1 MEILGLRSGRADA
14 NLPAS
19 SVYCEALSYLTLAF
33 LIAFTPF
40 IKGPSHYLV
49 PLSANLLLFLWLL
62 TVFQHGTIRIS
73 VTPLTVIPL
82 LFLGIIAAS
91 SLYTINHSA
100 TIYGLMMMGSFITI
114 GFITAAT
121 APCDRLWRGLLRVVV
136 IVATLLSL
144 YALFQLLTNTG
155 NYPGRANSTFVNPNS
170 FSGYLVL
177 IMPLIMVL
185 SIRGGRYRYHLLG
198 VVALNYAAL
207 LATGTGG
214 RWIVFVGAI
223 FFVLFIFWLFL
234 PTKRKRL
241 IPLTVTFLSV
251 TALFLIPA
259 VMDGGGSMAPKA
271 VGVIAPMADRFHIWE
286 STWEIIKGAP
296 IIGRGFWTFN
306 AIYPMYKNILFEGVD
321 HSFSHNDYLQ
331 LWAELGI
338 AGLLVFLL
346 LLFLYFRSGLR
357 AVRNR
362 NVGLDDRLTVL
373 GILSGSLLMLVHTNI
388 DFDLY
393 IPAILLIF
401 WGYLGYMMSVERRG
415 TSRGR
420 EWEVNFSKNRIYR
433 FLGVRKLTIILAA
446 LFLFSSLWLTKPY
459 LASLYDKKGMAL
471 MTAGDTEVGVRLARR
486 AVEMFPYE
494 SSYHYNLGLALS
506 NLDDGKDVLKEA
518 EEEMK
523 RAIAL
528 DPYRAE
534 LYFRVAEFYKDYPMQ
549 VRGEKA
555 VEMLIKAVERN
566 PSNSTYLYN
575 LGVLHLILGELQPGI
590 DRLEEYLAWKPED
603 SEARLELSK
612 AYREGGRYEEA
623 IREIENVMA
632 ATDLPYLHILK
643 GDLLQEMGRY
653 DHALSEYREAL
664 SGGGSEGE
672 VWYAIGSLHLGQ
684 EQLEE
689 AEEGFLNALTY
700 DRDNK
705 RVLNGLA
712 ALYEK
717 QGRVEEAAEM
727 LKRFLSIE
735 RGKEGMP
742 DTP

>member
-1 MEILGLRSGRADA
+1 M
-14 NLPAS
+14 
-19 SVYCEALSYLTLAF
+19 
-33 LIAFTPF
+33 
-40 IKGPSHYLV
+40 
-49 PLSANLLLFLWLL
+49 
-62 TVFQHGTIRIS
+62 
-73 VTPLTVIPL
+73 
-82 LFLGIIAAS
+82 
-91 SLYTINHSA
+91 
-100 TIYGLMMMGSFITI
+100 
-114 GFITAAT
+114 
-121 APCDRLWRGLLRVVV
+121 VV

-331 LWAELGI
+331 FWAELGI

-373 GILSGSLLMLVHTNI
+373 GMLSGSLLMLVHTNI

-415 TSRGR
+415 TSLDR
-420 EWEVNFSKNRIYR
+420 EWEINFSRNRVYR
-433 FLGVRKLTIILAA
+433 FLGVRKLAIIVTA
-446 LFLFSSLWLTKPY
+446 LLLFSSLWLTKPY
-459 LASLYDKKGMAL
+459 LASLYDTKGMAL
-471 MTAGDTEVGVRLARR
+471 MTAGNAEEGVRLARR

-494 SSYHYNLGLALS
+494 SSYHYNLGLALT
-506 NLDDGKDVLKEA
+506 NVNDGKGVLKEA

-528 DPYRAE
+528 DSYRAE
-534 LYFRVAEFYKDYPMQ
+534 LYFRVAEFYKDFLLQ
-549 VRGEKA
+549 ERGDKA
-555 VEMLIKAVERN
+555 VEMLIMAIERD

-575 LGVLHLILGELQPGI
+575 LGVLHLILGEVQPAI
-590 DRLEEYLAWKPED
+590 AKLAEYLEWKPD
-603 SEARLELSK
+603 DIEARLALSK
-612 AYREGGRYEEA
+612 AYGKDGRYEEA
-623 IREIENVMA
+623 IMEIEKVMA
-632 ATDLPYLHILK
+632 VGDAPYLHLLQ
-643 GDLLQEMGRY
+643 GDLLQEMGSY
-653 DHALSEYREAL
+653 DHALKEYKEAL
-664 SGGGSEGE
+664 GGGGIDGE
-672 VWYAIGSLHLGQ
+672 AWYAIGRLHLEQ
-684 EQLEE
+684 ERLEE
-689 AEEGFLNALTY
+689 AEEGFLNALIY
-700 DRDNK
+700 DRSDK
-705 RVLNGLA
+705 RVLGGLA

-717 QGRVEEAAEM
+717 LGRVDEAADM
-727 LKRFLSIE
+727 TE
-735 RGKEGMP
+735 RSLP
-742 DTP
+742 

>member
-14 NLPAS
+14 NLPAP

-33 LIAFTPF
+33 LIAFAPF
-40 IKGPSHYLV
+40 IKGPSHCLII
-49 PLSANLLLFLWLL
+49 LAANLLLFLWLL
-62 TVFQHGTIRIS
+62 TVIQHGTIRIS

-114 GFITAAT
+114 CLVTAT
-121 APCDRLWRGLLRVVV
+121 RDSGDCLWRGLLRVVV

-185 SIRGGRYRYHLLG
+185 SIRGGSYRYHLLG

-306 AIYPMYKNILFEGVD
+306 AIYPMYKNILFEGVE

-331 LWAELGI
+331 FWAELGI

-373 GILSGSLLMLVHTNI
+373 GMLSGSLLMLVHTNI

-415 TSRGR
+415 TSLDR
-420 EWEVNFSKNRIYR
+420 EWEINFSRNRVYR
-433 FLGVRKLTIILAA
+433 FLGVRKLAIIVTA
-446 LFLFSSLWLTKPY
+446 LLLFSSLWLTKPY
-459 LASLYDKKGMAL
+459 LASLYDTKGMAL
-471 MTAGDTEVGVRLARR
+471 MTAGNAEEGVRLARR

-494 SSYHYNLGLALS
+494 SSYHYNLGLALT
-506 NLDDGKDVLKEA
+506 NVNDGKGVLKEA

-528 DPYRAE
+528 DSYRAE
-534 LYFRVAEFYKDYPMQ
+534 LYFRVAEFYKDFLLQ
-549 VRGEKA
+549 ERGDKA
-555 VEMLIKAVERN
+555 VEMLIMAIERD

-575 LGVLHLILGELQPGI
+575 LGVLHLILGEVQPAI
-590 DRLEEYLAWKPED
+590 AKLAEYLEWKPD
-603 SEARLELSK
+603 DIEARLALSK
-612 AYREGGRYEEA
+612 AYGKDGRYEEA
-623 IREIENVMA
+623 IMEIEKVMA
-632 ATDLPYLHILK
+632 VGDAPYLHLLQ
-643 GDLLQEMGRY
+643 GDLLQEMGSY
-653 DHALSEYREAL
+653 DHALKEYKEAL
-664 SGGGSEGE
+664 GGGGIDNEA
-672 VWYAIGSLHLGQ
+672 WYAIGRLHLEQ
-684 EQLEE
+684 ERLEE
-689 AEEGFLNALTY
+689 AEEGFLNALIY
-700 DRDNK
+700 DRSDK
-705 RVLNGLA
+705 RVLGGLA

-717 QGRVEEAAEM
+717 LGRVDEAADM
-727 LKRFLSIE
+727 TE
-735 RGKEGMP
+735 RSLP
-742 DTP
+742 